1 MAFPGRCLLT
11 GHGKARHPF
20 GHLRTPFSYLIEKN
34 NTTFLVPGVNLK
46 SVGTVRDAQKWPH
59 RDERKDP
66 DRIDQVNYN
75 LLSPTI
81 QKMFKGRKP

>member
-1 MAFPGRCLLT
+1 M
-11 GHGKARHPF
+11 
-20 GHLRTPFSYLIEKN
+20 
-34 NTTFLVPGVNLK
+34 PGVNLK

-75 LLSPTI
+75 LLSPYTI
-81 QKMFKGRKP
+81 QKMFKGRKTLKNLQSASGMLTDV